1 MSFLQ
6 VLNFGQLMQGNLSVC
21 SLLYCVFCF
30 VLLQKFK
37 VLNGM
42 FTDDLQ
48 LIQAPP
54 YVTLNVCANV
64 SVVSANG
71 TDFEV
76 TARSKYNG
84 VTQIGH
90 IRTDRYVWFSS

>member
-1 MSFLQ
+1 
-6 VLNFGQLMQGNLSVC
+6 MQGNLSLC

-30 VLLQKFK
+30 VLLQTFK

-42 FTDDLQ
+42 FTDDLK

-64 SVVSANG
+64 TVVSANG

-76 TARSKYNG
+76 TARSKFNG
-84 VTQIGH
+84 ATQTGH

>member
-1 MSFLQ
+1 
-6 VLNFGQLMQGNLSVC
+6 MQGNLSVFPAI
-21 SLLYCVFCF
+21 LFFFCF
-30 VLLQKFK
+30 ALLQKFK

-64 SVVSANG
+64 TVVSANG

-84 VTQIGH
+84 VTQTGH